1 MRQDFKMSEITHNM
15 ILPAGHTKR
24 DEDREQEEWY
34 NPFMLFD
41 ETGKINSIDD
51 DFRKLQITSGGIAS
65 GISID
70 SGGLF
75 ITPDTASDLSPLLRG
90 EDDLSGQT
98 PFSSGHI
105 VENSCVTVSEN
116 ELYLDTTVNEGGM
129 FYISSGGS
137 AVRTAVNT
145 FGDDFNPAGGMHVF
159 NGGTANDTTVGGY
172 FAFLHISSGGVANR
186 VAINYDGSV
195 TVSSGGI
202 INETQVNLGGWLHV
216 SSGGVINGIT
226 VSTSGFGALFIS
238 SGGTATGRIILE
250 NRATVTVFRGT
261 VIDFDVSGLEPG
273 AEARINDITRIS
285 DWWEALY
292 TLTVS
297 DSQAEGAYTLA
308 DYAEDFN
315 RPLAVRGTA
324 GELYGT
330 LQVGGVLLTETCQY
344 SLTRDKSN
352 VLTMTKA
359 NRGGAF
365 STELIANG
373 VPLGIGSGQY
383 TQNVI
388 GGTSAETSGDPA
400 EISGNTSLVIDGGE
414 FGRNLFCGDRI
425 LSGSMVRT
433 GNINTTINGGTFS
446 GYVAGGLCFNQ
457 NSNSERAD
465 LNGNVCLT
473 INGGTFNGKGIYGG
487 CIAAD
492 QNSSAMTEIHGN
504 VSIVFSPDADSTV
517 SVKGHVY
524 AGSYRLGKIAGRV
537 SVVFS
542 GAGTVD
548 IGGEIWG
555 GCSGDYYE
563 IGSEGNR
570 TFVSSIDK
578 DSDRLLSFAG
588 FTGNLTS
595 RKIRGFR
602 SIEFVRDNGIPTHAA
617 LSGSGYNLSDI
628 RNWTF
633 EYGCDLRNGDFAN
646 DFNGDTL
653 NLTRL
658 PDEEEFTDW
667 TILTN
672 SRDGAFTGFGDGL
685 TVYLGSQGMS
695 WNTTQECFL
704 GGGYRLAL
712 DETSSSVSMILSK
725 LA

>member
-1 MRQDFKMSEITHNM
+1 MSENVHNVM
-15 ILPAGHTKR
+15 RPAPLTKR
-24 DEDREQEEWY
+24 DEDQEQEEWY

-41 ETGKINSIDD
+41 KTGKIHSIDEED
-51 DFRKLQITSGGIAS
+51 LRKLQITFGGIAS
-65 GISID
+65 DISID
-70 SGGLF
+70 SGARYYV
-75 ITPDTASDLSPLLRG
+75 TPDTASDLSPLLRG
-90 EDDLSGQT
+90 EEELSGQT
-98 PFSSGHI
+98 PFSSGCI
-105 VENSCVTVSEN
+105 IENSCDIVSGN

-129 FYISSGGS
+129 FYISSGGT
-137 AVRTAVNT
+137 AVRTTVNSY
-145 FGDDFNPAGGMHVF
+145 GSDFNPAGGMHVF
-159 NGGTANDTTVGGY
+159 NGGTADVTTVGGY

-195 TVSSGGI
+195 IVSSGGI
-202 INETQVNLGGWLHV
+202 VNEIQVNTGGWLHV
-216 SSGGVINGIT
+216 SSGGVINGVT
-226 VSTSGFGALFIS
+226 VSNPDAGALYIF
-238 SGGTATGRIILE
+238 SGGTATGRIIIE
-250 NRATVTVFRGT
+250 NRASFTVFPGT
-261 VIDFDVSGLEPG
+261 IIDFDVSSLEPG
-273 AEARINDITRIS
+273 AEARVNEITRIS
-285 DWWEALY
+285 DWWEAFY

-297 DSQAEGAYTLA
+297 DSQAEGTYTLA
-308 DYAEDFN
+308 DYAENFN
-315 RPLAVRGTA
+315 RPLAVRGTS

-330 LQVGGVLLTETCQY
+330 LQVGGVLLTETGQY
-344 SLTRDKSN
+344 SLTRDKSDI
-352 VLTMTKA
+352 LTMTKT
-359 NRGGAF
+359 NRSGAF

-388 GGTSAETSGDPA
+388 GGTSVETSGDPA
-400 EISGNTSLVIDGGE
+400 EIGGNTSLVIDGGE

-446 GYVAGGLCFNQ
+446 GYVVGGLCFNQ
-457 NSNSERAD
+457 MSTCERAD

-504 VSIVFSPDADSTV
+504 VSIVFRPDADSTV

-542 GAGTVD
+542 GAGTVS

-563 IGSEGNR
+563 IGNEGNR

-578 DSDRLLSFAG
+578 DSDRLLSFTG
-588 FTGNLTS
+588 FTGDLTC

-602 SIEFVRDNGIPTHAA
+602 SIKFVKDNGIPTHAA

-633 EYGCDLRNGDFAN
+633 EYGCDVLNGDFAN

-653 NLTRL
+653 NLTGL
-658 PDEEEFTDW
+658 PNEEEFTDW

-685 TVYLGSQGMS
+685 TVCLGSQEMS
-695 WNTTQECFL
+695 WDTTQECFL

-725 LA
+725 PA